1 MASEANPDGG
11 DVPPGSVTE
20 TLKLLKRLGYPESQ
34 DVCKSSA
41 LLTKVNAALTK
52 RMGKL
57 EAAKQSLLVPGVME
71 SQLSK
76 KKLGYKLKKKESI
89 LFRNPIKAFTFFGS
103 DSPYKI

>member
-1 MASEANPDGG
+1 MYPSPIPWSSLSRSLAGNASASVDAPADGG
-11 DVPPGSVTE
+11 DAPPGSVTE

-34 DVCKSSA
+34 EIYKSSA

-57 EAAKQSLLVPGVME
+57 EAAKQSLSVPGVVE

-76 KKLGYKLKKKESI
+76 KKLG
-89 LFRNPIKAFTFFGS
+89 
-103 DSPYKI
+103 